1 MVSVSMFHVII
12 LYRYK
17 TVKLLESPSRN
28 GLQTRCRSSVDF
40 QIWRPLSTIT
50 QDLNEWLATLRTQIH
65 VPDMVFSS
73 VPVRRYRMS
82 KSGNRCGV
90 EHELRSKES

>member
-17 TVKLLESPSRN
+17 IVKLLESPSRN

-50 QDLNEWLATLRTQIH
+50 QDL
-65 VPDMVFSS
+65 
-73 VPVRRYRMS
+73 
-82 KSGNRCGV
+82 SGWQRS
-90 EHELRSKES
+90 ELRYMYQIWSSRVCQLEGTECLKVVIDVV